1 MILSIYPYHNNSI
14 LITPCC
20 WHKQQALTAM
30 KWKRG
35 SSLIFLCEKKENAAW
50 GTVLFKGSFPKIW
63 RRKWQPTSVF
73 LPREFCGWM
82 SLVGP
87 SPWDCKVSDV
97 TEQLTLTFTFCCGI
111 CSMNLLFLTTTSW
124 LVYSDTIT
132 TCLLLV
138 GECYFRWSLMCM
150 DGVEWV
156 SLQSVRLSV
165 SKSPVQSFKL

>member
-1 MILSIYPYHNNSI
+1 MNTFNCWIKPLERDYSWGKIFGFVRIGRASQVAKWYRIRLSSRRSDFDP
-14 LITPCC
+14 
-20 WHKQQALTAM
+20 WA
-30 KWKRG
+30 G
-35 SSLIFLCEKKENAAW
+35 
-50 GTVLFKGSFPKIW
+50 KIPW
-63 RRKWQPTSVF
+63 TRKWQPTSVF